1 MSDPVTDTQTDQ
13 PGRRRRFVPIAWAA
27 SALAAVV
34 LVLGVNGTLSA
45 WTSAII
51 QNNNN
56 TVATANAV
64 ILKETGTGGTCY
76 SNTNANN
83 SYVCATINKYGGTA
97 TPLTP
102 GGAATVVDVTF
113 TNVGT
118 GPAANFVLAPGNCT
132 QAPVASAAPPGV
144 NNLCTNGD
152 LTVAISCK
160 DGATYSAGAP
170 AAWTDLVYAAGAP
183 ASIPASLTHTATL
196 AVNASWTC
204 RFTLAL
210 SATANPS
217 DSAITVSQALTWT
230 LNA

>member
-1 MSDPVTDTQTDQ
+1 MSPA
-13 PGRRRRFVPIAWAA
+13 PKRRRFILFAWGA

-51 QNNNN
+51 QNTNN
-56 TVATANAV
+56 TVSTANAV
-64 ILKETGTGGTCY
+64 ILKETGGANTCY

-83 SYVCATINKYGGTA
+83 TSTCAAINKYGGTA

-102 GGAATVVDVTF
+102 GGTATTVDVTF

-118 GPAANFVLAPGNCT
+118 GAASSFVLQPQSCSQTPATSPG
-132 QAPVASAAPPGV
+132 PPAI

-152 LTVAISCK
+152 LTVAVSCK
-160 DGATYSAGAP
+160 DGATYGAG

-183 ASIPASLTHTATL
+183 GAMPATLTHTATL

-210 SATANPS
+210 SSTANPS
-217 DSAITVSQALTWT
+217 SSAITVSQALFWV